1 MNPKQ
6 KFVEKIRALLQ
17 RLVLSCDTWES
28 LVPGGLILNPEIA
41 GVLPIRETKID
52 AVYCSL
58 WMLPQ
63 QVVKKSLPSTI
74 TFFLKNHQL
83 IKMFVVNS

>member
-17 RLVLSCDTWES
+17 RQVLSCDTWES
-28 LVPGGLILNPEIA
+28 LVPGGLLLNPESA
-41 GVLPIRETKID
+41 AVLPIRETKID

-63 QVVKKSLPSTI
+63 QVVEEKSTFHHNIFSLETI
-74 TFFLKNHQL
+74 
-83 IKMFVVNS
+83 NS